1 MEQVLCKL
9 QHVKPLGTPFP
20 GPLALLLL
28 SQRKHLQQQIRNSQL
43 LLKNG
48 NVEEDLKSFLTQRDH
63 KAPTKRAH
71 HLVSTALMAK
81 STQST
86 DTKHR
91 CVGSTVEKGREKVR
105 QARQEQGGK
114 NKREKW
120 RKLNAINV
128 STQYKTE
135 SHIPFAAPEDLS
147 RDDSVRRH
155 SRPS

>member
-43 LLKNG
+43 LFKNG
-48 NVEEDLKSFLTQRDH
+48 NVEEDLKSFLTQQDH

-86 DTKHR
+86 DTKHK
-91 CVGSTVEKGREKVR
+91 CMGSTVEKGKEKVR

-114 NKREKW
+114 KQKGEVEEVKCNTCQHT
-120 RKLNAINV
+120 V
-128 STQYKTE
+128 
-135 SHIPFAAPEDLS
+135 
-147 RDDSVRRH
+147 
-155 SRPS
+155 